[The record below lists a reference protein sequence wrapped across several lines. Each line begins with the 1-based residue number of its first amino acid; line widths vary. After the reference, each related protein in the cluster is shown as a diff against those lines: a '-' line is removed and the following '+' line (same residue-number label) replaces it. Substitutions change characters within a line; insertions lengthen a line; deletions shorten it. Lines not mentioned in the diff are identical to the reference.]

1 MRRWLIALFACHFL
15 LGVVGFSIPDH
26 IVDVPRA
33 ADALVKAASSDPF
46 ANPLAKSQKGLADL
60 EHALG
65 DELPDLPDTLQ
76 RRAAPL
82 LSHVMTPARAHP
94 RVAGLPQP
102 VLDGPFRPPRRA

>member
-15 LGVVGFSIPDH
+15 LGVVGFNIPDH

-33 ADALVKAASSDPF
+33 ADALVKAATSD
-46 ANPLAKSQKGLADL
+46 PLAKSQKGLADL

-82 LSHVMTPARAHP
+82 LSHVMTPARASTN
-94 RVAGLPQP
+94 VGLPRWP
-102 VLDGPFRPPRRA
+102 LLDGPFRPPRRA

>member
-15 LGVVGFSIPDH
+15 LGVVGFGIPDH

-33 ADALVKAASSDPF
+33 ADALIDAG
-46 ANPLAKSQKGLADL
+46 ANHPLAKSQKGLADL

-76 RRAAPL
+76 RRAAPP
-82 LSHVMTPARAHP
+82 LSHVMTPAQAPADRGPPPAP
-94 RVAGLPQP
+94 L
-102 VLDGPFRPPRRA
+102 LDGPFRPPRRA